1 MSSLIISLLNAMGY
15 ALGVFRTRSFRQEPV
30 ATIYRAASWVLF
42 HVLPKRRAVVTIP
55 VGNTKFKLD
64 LPPILRHAGST
75 GIYVQRRY
83 YEPLLEFCH
92 SLIREGDTVFDCGA
106 NMGIY
111 SCAFGALVGESG
123 RVISFEPQDY
133 AIAELL
139 NNTRLNGFRHVSV
152 EQVCVSDRQ
161 GTATLDTSQGEVQA
175 SIVHDFGRKRAQSV
189 STATLTMVAERLRI
203 DRLDLIKMDIEGAE
217 LPALIGGAELLRR
230 HRPILV
236 MELTP
241 PQFAEL
247 AGFLTAYDYKPYM
260 FETDGRLY
268 AIDRVTE
275 HTPGVVFLPDETTNQ
290 RRPRV
295 TAKAA

>member
-1 MSSLIISLLNAMGY
+1 MSY
-15 ALGVFRTRSFRQEPV
+15 ALGVFRTKSFRQEPA

-55 VGNTKFKLD
+55 VGNTNFKLD

-75 GIYVQRRY
+75 GIYVERRY

-106 NMGIY
+106 NIGIY
-111 SCAFGALVGESG
+111 SCAFGALVGKSG

-133 AIAELL
+133 AVTALL
-139 NNTRLNGFRHVSV
+139 NNTRLNGFNHVSV

-161 GTATLDTSQGEVQA
+161 GTAILDTSQGEVQA
-175 SIVHDFGRKRAQSV
+175 SIVRDFGRERAESV
-189 STATLTMVAERLRI
+189 STATLTTVAERLRI
-203 DRLDLIKMDIEGAE
+203 SRLDLIKMDIEGAE
-217 LPALIGGAELLRR
+217 LPALIGGAELLRQ

-236 MELTP
+236 MESTP

-247 AGFLTAYDYKPYM
+247 VGFLTAYGYKPYM
-260 FETDGRLY
+260 FDTDGHLY

-275 HTPGVVFLPDETTNQ
+275 RAPGVVFLPDETTSAG
-290 RRPRV
+290 RRPLV
-295 TAKAA
+295 TANAA

>member
-1 MSSLIISLLNAMGY
+1 MSY
-15 ALGVFRTRSFRQEPV
+15 VLGVFRTRSFRQEPV
-30 ATIYRAASWVLF
+30 TTIYRAASWVLF
-42 HVLPKRRAVVTIP
+42 HVLPKRPAVVTIP

-75 GIYVQRRY
+75 GIYVERRY

-106 NMGIY
+106 NIGIY
-111 SCAFGALVGESG
+111 SCAFGALVGKSG

-133 AIAELL
+133 AVAALL
-139 NNTRLNGFRHVSV
+139 NNTRLNGFKQVSV

-161 GTATLDTSQGEVQA
+161 GTAILDTSLGEVQA
-175 SIVHDFGRKRAQSV
+175 SIVRDYGGERTQSV
-189 STATLTMVAERLRI
+189 STTTLTTIAERLGI
-203 DRLDLIKMDIEGAE
+203 SRLDLIKMDIEGAE

-230 HRPILV
+230 YRPILV
-236 MELTP
+236 MESTP

-247 AGFLTAYDYKPYM
+247 AEFLTAYDYKPYM
-260 FETDGRLY
+260 FETDGRLC

-275 HTPGVVFLPDETTNQ
+275 PTPGVVFLPAETTSE
-290 RRPRV
+290 RRPCV
-295 TAKAA
+295 SAMNTCIA

>member
-1 MSSLIISLLNAMGY
+1 MSY

-55 VGNTKFKLD
+55 IGTTKFKLD
-64 LPPILRHAGST
+64 LPPILRQAGST

-92 SLIREGDTVFDCGA
+92 SLIKEGDTVFDCGA
-106 NMGIY
+106 NIGIY
-111 SCAFGALVGESG
+111 SCAFGALVGKSG

-133 AIAELL
+133 AVTALR
-139 NNTRLNGFRHVSV
+139 NNTQLNGFGHVSV

-161 GTATLDTSQGEVQA
+161 GTAVLDTSQGEVAA
-175 SIVHDFGRKRAQSV
+175 SIVRNYGRERVQSV
-189 STATLTMVAERLRI
+189 STATLTTVAERLGI
-203 DRLDLIKMDIEGAE
+203 CRLDLIKMDIEGAE

-236 MELTP
+236 MESTP

-247 AGFLTAYDYKPYM
+247 VGFLTPYDYKPYM
-260 FETDGRLY
+260 FEADGRLC
-268 AIDRVTE
+268 AIDRMTE
-275 HTPGVVFLPDETTNQ
+275 PTPGIVFLPDETASQ
-290 RRPRV
+290 RRP
-295 TAKAA
+295 AKAA